1 LQATPIDEIAQLRG
15 KARAWS
21 ALTAAD
27 ANQKLGAAG
36 FKPLDVKLQVTL
48 SNTDELGIQYKGNTI
63 ATIQSAD
70 LENGRGQVEVLI
82 DKCVAEIFVDG
93 GVRYIVREIA
103 QTAGGQGLEL
113 SLGQK
118 TSIVNHLEIYAMNS
132 MWKPLE

>member
-1 LQATPIDEIAQLRG
+1 
-15 KARAWS
+15 
-21 ALTAAD
+21 
-27 ANQKLGAAG
+27 
-36 FKPLDVKLQVTL
+36 L
-48 SNTDELGIQYKGNTI
+48 SDKDELAIEYGGKTL

-70 LENGRGQVEVLI
+70 LENGRGRLEILI

-103 QTAGGQGLEL
+103 QTAGGRGLEL

-118 TSIVNHLEIYAMNS
+118 TSVVNHLEIYEMNS

>member
-1 LQATPIDEIAQLRG
+1 
-15 KARAWS
+15 
-21 ALTAAD
+21 
-27 ANQKLGAAG
+27 
-36 FKPLDVKLQVTL
+36 
-48 SNTDELGIQYKGNTI
+48 
-63 ATIQSAD
+63 
-70 LENGRGQVEVLI
+70 VEVLI

-118 TSIVNHLEIYAMNS
+118 TSIVNHLDIYEIHS